1 MLKLKFLQL
10 NIIKIIPNFIGGK
23 EESKYFVLVNLF
35 LKAIPSRFGFWF
47 FLTYL
52 YTVENLKIMV
62 MENESKVVTLED
74 LICCNFEYYIGHI
87 SPSSNKVWVD
97 QETAEL
103 ILLEYNAGVRDE

>member
-10 NIIKIIPNFIGGK
+10 NIIKIIPNFIGDK

-35 LKAIPSRFGFWF
+35 LKAIPLRFGFWF

-62 MENESKVVTLED
+62 ISKVVTLED

-87 SPSSNKVWVD
+87 TSSSNKVWVD

>member
-1 MLKLKFLQL
+1 
-10 NIIKIIPNFIGGK
+10 
-23 EESKYFVLVNLF
+23 
-35 LKAIPSRFGFWF
+35 
-47 FLTYL
+47 
-52 YTVENLKIMV
+52 MV
-62 MENESKVVTLED
+62 ISKVVTLED